1 MRGEIIIGLFAAI
14 AVALSA
20 FVAGRKSV
28 RPETITTIRVDTLTI
43 TEVRVDTVTRWRTQ
57 TAYLPR
63 VDTVTREVRDTVL
76 VEVPIDRYVAEDSL
90 YRVVA
95 TGYEVEFEEVTVYP
109 RTVIKEHYIERSRAA
124 RWGIGL
130 QAGYGATISDNA
142 VKLSPYI
149 GVGISYNFSKNR
161 P

>member
-1 MRGEIIIGLFAAI
+1 MRGKIIIGLFAAI
-14 AVALSA
+14 AIVLSA

-76 VEVPIDRYVAEDSL
+76 VEVPIGRYVAEDSL

-95 TGYEVEFEEVTVYP
+95 TGYEVEFEEVTVFP
-109 RTVIKEHYIERSRAA
+109 RTITKEHYIEGGQPS
-124 RWGIGL
+124 RWGLGV
-130 QAGYGATISDNA
+130 QAGYGAAVNGGA
-142 VKLSPYI
+142 VKLSPYV
-149 GVGISYNFSKNR
+149 GVGVSYNILTL
-161 P
+161 